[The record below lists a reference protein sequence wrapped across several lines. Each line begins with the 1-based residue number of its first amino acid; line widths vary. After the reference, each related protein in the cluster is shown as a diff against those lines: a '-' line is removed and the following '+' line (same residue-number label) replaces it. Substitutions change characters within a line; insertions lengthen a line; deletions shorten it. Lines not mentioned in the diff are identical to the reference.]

1 MAELR
6 GFLWLMG
13 FLLLG
18 EIAVVLFSLPFSAG
32 VSGLVLLTLFFIL
45 SGQLNSDIAA
55 ASQPL
60 IGLLAMLI
68 MPGVVGVFFLAD
80 EFAGQWLAVGSALI
94 LGTLLSVASTLWLM
108 RRLMPAPSPTDEPG
122 AWRQTP

>member
-13 FLLLG
+13 FLLIG
-18 EIAVVLFSLPFSAG
+18 EILVPLFYLPFSAG
-32 VSGLVLLTLFFIL
+32 VTGLVLLTLFFIL
-45 SGQLNSDIAA
+45 SGQLNTDIAA

-68 MPGVVGVFFLAD
+68 MPGVIGVFFVAD
-80 EFAGQWLAVGSALI
+80 EFAGQWLAVGGALV

-108 RRLMPAPSPTDEPG
+108 RRFMPAPG
-122 AWRQTP
+122 ADDDPDAWQQTP

>member
-13 FLLLG
+13 FLLVG
-18 EIAVVLFSLPFSAG
+18 EIVVPLFYLPFSAG
-32 VSGLVLLTLFFIL
+32 VTGLLLLTLFFIL
-45 SGQLNSDIAA
+45 SGQLNTDIAA

-68 MPGVVGVFFLAD
+68 MPGVIGVFFVAD
-80 EFAGQWLAVGSALI
+80 EFAGQWLAVVGALT

-108 RRLMPAPSPTDEPG
+108 RRLMPAPDPG
-122 AWRQTP
+122 EAPDVWQQTP

>member
-1 MAELR
+1 
-6 GFLWLMG
+6 MG

-18 EIAVVLFSLPFSAG
+18 EIAVALLYLPFSAG
-32 VSGLVLLTLFFIL
+32 VTGLVLLTLFFIA

-68 MPGVVGVFFLAD
+68 MPGVVGVFFIAD
-80 EFAGQWLAVGSALI
+80 QFAGQWLAVGGALT

-108 RRLMPAPSPTDEPG
+108 RRLMPAPAPAADSAD
-122 AWRQTP
+122 RQRTP

>member
-13 FLLLG
+13 FLLIG
-18 EIAVVLFSLPFSAG
+18 EILVPLFYLPFSAG
-32 VSGLVLLTLFFIL
+32 VTGLLLLTLFFIL

-68 MPGVVGVFFLAD
+68 MPGVIGVFFVAD
-80 EFAGQWLAVGSALI
+80 EFAGQWLAVGGALV

-108 RRLMPAPSPTDEPG
+108 RRLMPAPSPGDDPD
-122 AWRQTP
+122 AWQQTP

>member
-13 FLLLG
+13 FLLIG
-18 EIAVVLFSLPFSAG
+18 EILVPLLYLPFSAG
-32 VSGLVLLTLFFIL
+32 VTGLVLLTLFFIL

-68 MPGVVGVFFLAD
+68 MPGVIGVFFVAD
-80 EFAGQWLAVGSALI
+80 EFAGQWLAVGGALV

-108 RRLMPAPSPTDEPG
+108 RRLMPAPSPDDDPD
-122 AWRQTP
+122 AWQQTP

>member
-13 FLLLG
+13 FLLVG
-18 EIAVVLFSLPFSAG
+18 EIVVPLFYLPFSAS
-32 VSGLVLLTLFFIL
+32 VTGLLLLTLFFIL
-45 SGQLNSDIAA
+45 RGQLNTDIAA

-68 MPGVVGVFFLAD
+68 MPGVIGVFFVAD
-80 EFAGQWLAVGSALI
+80 EFAGQWLAVVGALT

-108 RRLMPAPSPTDEPG
+108 RRLMPAPDPG
-122 AWRQTP
+122 EDPDTWQQTP

>member
-13 FLLLG
+13 FLLIG
-18 EIAVVLFSLPFSAG
+18 EIAVALLYLPFSAG
-32 VSGLVLLTLFFIL
+32 VTGLVLLTLFFIA

-68 MPGVVGVFFLAD
+68 MPGVVGVFFIAD
-80 EFAGQWLAVGSALI
+80 QFAGQWLAVGGALT

-108 RRLMPAPSPTDEPG
+108 RRLMPAPAPAGDP
-122 AWRQTP
+122 ADRQRTP